1 MNPLMKKVVLAC
13 MILSVATVGLVHE
26 EENKMQ
32 ERAGHEII
40 LSSKTPTYY
49 F

>member
-1 MNPLMKKVVLAC
+1 MKKVVLAC
-13 MILSVATVGLVHE
+13 MILSVATLAFAQHD
-26 EENKMQ
+26 ENKMQ

-40 LSSKTPTYY
+40 LSSKYPTYY